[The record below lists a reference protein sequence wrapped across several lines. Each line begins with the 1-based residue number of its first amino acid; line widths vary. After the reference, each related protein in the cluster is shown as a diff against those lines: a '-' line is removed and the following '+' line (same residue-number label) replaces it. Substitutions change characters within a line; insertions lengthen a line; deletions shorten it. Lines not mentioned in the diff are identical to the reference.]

1 MKSRHGFTLFEM
13 LVVISILALL
23 IFLTVP
29 DLSAVYQQR
38 QLQNSAVLLHND
50 LRWAQ
55 ARAGSQQENIQ
66 VKFQR
71 QSYQIINLDDGQA
84 VIRTV
89 ILPKQIAIKQGSS
102 VFFAGAYQPGGN
114 GHIVI
119 GNERRNYYVYYYRTG
134 RIRLSQEAN
143 S

>member
-1 MKSRHGFTLFEM
+1 MKDRRGFTLFEM

-23 IFLTVP
+23 SSLLLPNI
-29 DLSAVYQQR
+29 SAVYQQK
-38 QLQNSAVLLHND
+38 QLQNAAVLLHSD

-55 ARAGSQQENIQ
+55 ARAASQQENIQ
-66 VKFQR
+66 VKFQK
-71 QSYQIINLDDGQA
+71 QGYQIINLDA
-84 VIRTV
+84 EKEEIRTV
-89 ILPKQIAIKQGSS
+89 VLPKQITIKHSS
-102 VFFAGAYQPGGN
+102 SIFFASAYAPNGN

-119 GNERRNYYVYYYRTG
+119 GDERKNYYVYYYKTG